1 MIVSA
6 SLHTRI
12 SVASLSLGAVTS
24 RLARSLLRSASH
36 QGISDQRCRANAL
49 LAMIRYRT
57 DGVRSTSRRLLA
69 WINALL
75 IHTGQLSRTSRVR
88 PTSNHTRLSLAYFSS
103 TTVVISS
110 TNRLASSSI
119 ASFVVQASLIVG
131 TNRSAHV
138 LDTRSTV
145 RAVSVLGTL
154 QRRGTNTADLGSRT
168 RNHSVDARTARSMV
182 HDRTGRVRTA
192 RTIAARIRATVV
204 ATRFASTTVVVRM
217 TSVHASSVQA
227 DVAQEAVVVQ
237 AARQHALA
245 SDALLVERALLVS
258 AAARQTHRLVA
269 GHPRGAVGTGA
280 AQHGHADALER
291 GIAGETGW
299 A

>member
-1 MIVSA
+1 
-6 SLHTRI
+6 
-12 SVASLSLGAVTS
+12 
-24 RLARSLLRSASH
+24 
-36 QGISDQRCRANAL
+36 
-49 LAMIRYRT
+49 MIRYRT

-138 LDTRSTV
+138 LDTRSSV

-237 AARQHALA
+237 ATRHCKKKNVSFSIQFWKTNSQIQLTHALA